1 MRGRFCHEDPRRRG
15 PAGYRVQPGCDER
28 DLSGAL
34 SCLRSSSSQEF
45 DDQDILLTLQLFLQR
60 KAGEQGVDVSIHQ
73 DWERFLGYKHVE
85 ACEDRYAR
93 YLPERD
99 DGDSEKKG

>member
-1 MRGRFCHEDPRRRG
+1 MKIREEGGQLAIECNLNAMKEI
-15 PAGYRVQPGCDER
+15 YR
-28 DLSGAL
+28 AL
-34 SCLRSSSSQEF
+34 FHALRSSSSQEF

-99 DGDSEKKG
+99 DGDLEKKG